1 MYITEIIKKNEKEY
15 GFYVG
20 PGIEASSWAEAEDKA
35 QELGVELIGELEV

>member
-1 MYITEIIKKNEKEY
+1 MYITEIIKKNATEY

-20 PGIEASSWAEAEDKA
+20 PRIEAASWTEAEKKA